1 MLDTPNFVARD
12 GDPQRVGDGALC
24 RRGVLIGATL
34 FWRPGT
40 RTRLLVVLGGVI
52 VEVLPAERFAAV
64 AANAQVTAVVASLA
78 NPTVEPQLQ

>member
-1 MLDTPNFVARD
+1 M
-12 GDPQRVGDGALC
+12 GDGALC

>member
-1 MLDTPNFVARD
+1 M
-12 GDPQRVGDGALC
+12 GDGALC

-40 RTRLLVVLGGVI
+40 RSRTRLLVVLGGVI

-78 NPTVEPQLQ
+78 NPTVEPQLQRC

>member
-64 AANAQVTAVVASLA
+64 AANAQVTAVVASIA